1 MKKSYGI
8 VIIGGG
14 PAGLA
19 AAIKAYDSGEKNVL
33 IIERDDKL
41 GGILNQCIHN
51 GFGLTRFKESLT
63 GPEYAYRF
71 IIEAQKRDIEIMT
84 GTTVLSLS
92 ANNENNAGNKI
103 TAINPKDGVF
113 TVSAKAVIL
122 AMGCR
127 ERSRGALNIPG
138 SRPAGIFSAGAA
150 QKFVNI
156 KGYLPGKKVVILGSG
171 DIGLIM
177 ARRMTLEGAKVQ
189 AVCEIMPY
197 SSGLTRNI
205 VQCLDDFGIPLYLSH
220 TITKIEGKDRV
231 TGVVVS
237 AVDKDK
243 KPIPGT
249 EIRFDCDT
257 VLFSVGLI
265 PENELSKEAGIEL
278 SPRTKGAVVDQ
289 TRETSVSGIFACGNV
304 LQVHDLVD
312 FVSEEAEIAGQAAA
326 EYSKNGSSEK
336 RFVFTR
342 EGAEVSYV
350 LPQKIDLNKAGDVAI
365 YFRVRS
371 TVAKAAVILKSGEQV
386 IAEFK
391 KTIVVPGEMQRV
403 KLSASLFGDI
413 SGDITVEVKKQ

>member
-8 VIIGGG
+8 VVIGGG

-92 ANNENNAGNKI
+92 ANNENNAANEI

-113 TVSAKAVIL
+113 TVSAKAIIL

-231 TGVVVS
+231 TGVEVS

-336 RFVFTR
+336 RFVLTR

-350 LPQKIDLNKAGDVAI
+350 LPQKIDLNKAEDVAI

-371 TVAKAAVILKSGEQV
+371 TVAKAAVIMKSGEQV

-391 KTIVVPGEMQRV
+391 KPIVVPGEMQRV

>member
-8 VIIGGG
+8 VVIGGG

-92 ANNENNAGNKI
+92 ANNENNEANEI

-231 TGVVVS
+231 TGVEVS

-350 LPQKIDLNKAGDVAI
+350 LPQKIDLNKAEDVAI

-371 TVAKAAVILKSGEQV
+371 TVAKAAVIMKSGEQV

-391 KTIVVPGEMQRV
+391 KPIVVPGEMQRV

>member
-8 VIIGGG
+8 VVIGGG

-92 ANNENNAGNKI
+92 ANNENNAANEI

-231 TGVVVS
+231 TGVEVS

-243 KPIPGT
+243 KPVPGT

-278 SPRTKGAVVDQ
+278 SSRTKGAVVDQ

-350 LPQKIDLNKAGDVAI
+350 LPQKIDLNKAEDVAI

-371 TVAKAAVILKSGEQV
+371 TVAKAAVIMKSGEQV

-391 KTIVVPGEMQRV
+391 KPIVVPGEMQRV

>member
-8 VIIGGG
+8 VVIGGG

-33 IIERDDKL
+33 RIERDDKL

-92 ANNENNAGNKI
+92 ANNENNAANEI

-231 TGVVVS
+231 TGVEVS

-243 KPIPGT
+243 KPVPGT

-278 SPRTKGAVVDQ
+278 SSRTKGAVVDQ

-336 RFVFTR
+336 RFVLTR

-350 LPQKIDLNKAGDVAI
+350 LPQKIDLNKAEDVAI

-371 TVAKAAVILKSGEQV
+371 TVAKAAVIMKSGEQV

-391 KTIVVPGEMQRV
+391 KPIVVPGEMQRV

>member
-8 VIIGGG
+8 VVIGGG

-71 IIEAQKRDIEIMT
+71 ILEAQKRDIEIMT

-92 ANNENNAGNKI
+92 ANNENNTGNEI
-103 TAINPKDGVF
+103 TAINPKYGVF
-113 TVSAKAVIL
+113 TVYAKAVIL

-326 EYSKNGSSEK
+326 EYSKNGSREK
-336 RFVFTR
+336 RLVLTR

-350 LPQKIDLNKAGDVAI
+350 LPQKIDLNKAEDVAI

-391 KTIVVPGEMQRV
+391 KPIVVPGEMQRV